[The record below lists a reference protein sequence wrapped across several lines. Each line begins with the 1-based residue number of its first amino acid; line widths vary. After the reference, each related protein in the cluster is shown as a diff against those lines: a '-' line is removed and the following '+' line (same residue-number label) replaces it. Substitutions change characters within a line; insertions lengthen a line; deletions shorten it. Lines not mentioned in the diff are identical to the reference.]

1 MLQKKGIRILQFF
14 LTELKE
20 IVNNGKIFSV
30 VYRLA
35 VEMNRR
41 KKQHI
46 ERKRVIMVCIPV
58 IPSFKKE
65 MAIMITEIM
74 LKIPAINPP
83 LGLFLDIA
91 KKTDHTILPPRAAV
105 ANAYM
110 KSQKLRGVS
119 VKNQR

>member
-1 MLQKKGIRILQFF
+1 M
-14 LTELKE
+14 ELKE
-20 IVNNGKIFSV
+20 IGKIGNMFSV
-30 VYRLA
+30 VYRLF

-46 ERKRVIMVCIPV
+46 ERKRVIMVCIPI

-74 LKIPAINPP
+74 LKIPPINPP
-83 LGLFLDIA
+83 LGLLLDIA
-91 KKTDHTILPPRAAV
+91 KKTDHTIPPPRAAV

-110 KSQKLRGVS
+110 KSQKLRGFN

>member
-1 MLQKKGIRILQFF
+1 M
-14 LTELKE
+14 ELKE

-30 VYRLA
+30 VYRLV
-35 VEMNRR
+35 VEKNRR

-46 ERKRVIMVCIPV
+46 DRKRVMMVCIPV

-74 LKIPAINPP
+74 LNIPPINPP
-83 LGLFLDIA
+83 LGLFLDIT
-91 KKTDHTILPPRAAV
+91 KKTDHTIPPPRAAV

-110 KSQKLRGVS
+110 KSQKLRGFS

>member
-1 MLQKKGIRILQFF
+1 MQKKVIRIRQFF
-14 LTELKE
+14 LRELEE
-20 IVNNGKIFSV
+20 IGNNDKIFSV
-30 VYRLA
+30 VYRLV

-46 ERKRVIMVCIPV
+46 ERKRVIMVCIPI

-74 LKIPAINPP
+74 LKIPPINPP

-91 KKTDHTILPPRAAV
+91 KKTDHTIPPPRAAV
-105 ANAYM
+105 DTAYM
-110 KSQKLRGVS
+110 KSQKLRGFN